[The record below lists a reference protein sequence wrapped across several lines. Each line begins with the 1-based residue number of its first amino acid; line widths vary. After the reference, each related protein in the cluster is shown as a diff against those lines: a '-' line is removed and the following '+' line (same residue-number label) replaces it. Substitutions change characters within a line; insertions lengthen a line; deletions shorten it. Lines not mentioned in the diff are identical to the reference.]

1 MSNEAWT
8 IYESPIGPLTLIGG
22 SRGLSAI
29 HFPERT
35 SPQPDRFRDDEALA
49 PAVTQLEEY
58 FAGERRSFDLEPAP
72 RRGSSMYREVW
83 DELLRIPYGTTTT
96 YGELARR
103 VGRPD
108 LARAI
113 GGAVGSTPTPI
124 VVPCHRVIGADGSL
138 TGYGGGLDRKRALLD
153 LESRTV
159 AGMPPGPAWAFRQ
172 AALL

>member
-22 SRGLSAI
+22 SRGLTAI

-35 SPQPDRFRDDEALA
+35 SPRAERDRDDAFLE
-49 PAVTQLEEY
+49 PVMTQLEEY
-58 FAGERRSFDLEPAP
+58 FAGERQSFDIELAP

-83 DELLRIPYGTTTT
+83 EELERIPPGTTTT
-96 YGELARR
+96 YGELAER
-103 VGRPD
+103 VGRPGR
-108 LARAI
+108 ARAI
-113 GGAVGSTPTPI
+113 GAAVGSTPTPI
-124 VVPCHRVIGADGSL
+124 VVPCHRVIGASGAL

-153 LESRTV
+153 LERRTV
-159 AGMPPGPAWAFRQ
+159 AGLAPEPAWEFRQ